1 METKLYIC
9 NKDFP
14 NLGLEIG
21 DYFPTERFSKEA
33 IEKAIKE
40 GKIIIEEEQA

>member
-1 METKLYIC
+1 MTKKIYIC

-14 NLGLEIG
+14 NLGLEKG
-21 DYFPTERFSKEA
+21 DYFPTYNFTKEA

-40 GKIIIEEEQA
+40 NKIIEEIKHK